1 MVAIVVAPSPIILA
15 STQPHVVIPIY
26 YVFNF
31 SCSIEVEQKFNH
43 GFLYQKFLKYKKRYV
58 SR

>member
-26 YVFNF
+26 VFNF
-31 SCSIEVEQKFNH
+31 SCSIEVEQKLFV
-43 GFLYQKFLKYKKRYV
+43 Q
-58 SR
+58 SRISLSKILAV